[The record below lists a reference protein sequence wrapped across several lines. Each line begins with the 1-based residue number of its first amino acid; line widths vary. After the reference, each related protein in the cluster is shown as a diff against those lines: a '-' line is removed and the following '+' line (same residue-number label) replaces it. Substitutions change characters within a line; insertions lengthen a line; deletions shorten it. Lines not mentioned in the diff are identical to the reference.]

1 MSAKL
6 ASLQYSIGF
15 PPKSGIIAIRI
26 ATQSLQC
33 ARILGG
39 PPQKF
44 CGAEAA
50 VIPVHRLD
58 GSRAG
63 IAGFCD
69 LPHGSAPVDLA
80 VKGEA
85 VHGRAVIV
93 VEMERLD
100 PRAISGQKVPFRVI
114 PVMMPAVVAE
124 SHPLGIGQTENG
136 VEIWQV
142 PEVFKG
148 KAYFQPFRPVDDA
161 PDAVQ
166 AARRAGQIFAGK
178 MDDQRRDFKG
188 GTVGDTLQVEI
199 FRRLAVER
207 VAPDVVLQRSG

>member
-1 MSAKL
+1 M
-6 ASLQYSIGF
+6 
-15 PPKSGIIAIRI
+15 
-26 ATQSLQC
+26 
-33 ARILGG
+33 
-39 PPQKF
+39 
-44 CGAEAA
+44 
-50 VIPVHRLD
+50 
-58 GSRAG
+58 
-63 IAGFCD
+63 
-69 LPHGSAPVDLA
+69 
-80 VKGEA
+80 
-85 VHGRAVIV
+85 HGRAVIV

-124 SHPLGIGQTENG
+124 SHPLGIGQAENG

-148 KAYFQPFRPVDDA
+148 KTYFQPFRPVDDA

-178 MDDQRRDFKG
+178 MDDERRDFKG

-207 VAPDVVLQRSG
+207 VAPDVVLQREGRMNVFDKQAGLSRSLRAAAVIPAAPEVLSGRRQSPPPG